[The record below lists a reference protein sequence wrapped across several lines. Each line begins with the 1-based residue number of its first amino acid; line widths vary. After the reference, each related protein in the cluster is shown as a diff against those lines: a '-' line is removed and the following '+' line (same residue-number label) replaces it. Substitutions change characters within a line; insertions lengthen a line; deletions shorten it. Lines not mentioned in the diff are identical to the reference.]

1 MFRQMLEEKYMRFP
15 QGKSKALT
23 FSYDDG
29 VRSDIRLVE
38 IFDKYGIKGT
48 FNLNLPLC
56 DDEGRHIRLT
66 EEEMLS
72 LFQNSPHEV
81 ALHARATF
89 FWTRFPSRKPL
100 TRCSKTAFIWKKNST
115 A

>member
-29 VRSDIRLVE
+29 VRSDARLVE

-66 EEEMLS
+66 EQEMLS
-72 LFQNSPHEV
+72 LFQNSLHEV
-81 ALHARATF
+81 ALHGARHIF
-89 FWTRFPSRKPL
+89 LDKVPL
-100 TRCSKTAFIWKKNST
+100 PQAVNEGLENRL
-115 A
+115 